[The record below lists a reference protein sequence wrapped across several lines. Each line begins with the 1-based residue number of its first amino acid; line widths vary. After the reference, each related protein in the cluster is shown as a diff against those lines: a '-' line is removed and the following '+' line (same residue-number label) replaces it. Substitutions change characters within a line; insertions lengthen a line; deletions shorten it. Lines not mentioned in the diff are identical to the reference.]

1 MNMPYAD
8 QSADALWLT
17 LAGGDLDMSQFAIL
31 TKGSF
36 RIPGVGV
43 VRAGIIGASHFLSFD
58 MRGTRF
64 TEVFACIPEVRT
76 ELTLARLPLPQLL
89 GRTVEHSSPEYRFEA
104 TVRTWNQGIAERDE
118 LLTRICSVRGG
129 TGEIG
134 LTFTFPD
141 PPDVTPA
148 FAGSALT
155 AVWVCIEGSR
165 VSTRTLHAYPDSAMV
180 FTSST
185 MGL

>member
-1 MNMPYAD
+1 MPYAD

-17 LAGGDLDMSQFAIL
+17 LAEGELDMSQFAIL
-31 TKGSF
+31 TEGSF
-36 RIPGVGV
+36 RIPDVGV

-58 MRGTRF
+58 VNGTRF

-76 ELTLARLPLPQLL
+76 EHTLERLPLPQLL
-89 GRTVEHSSPEYRFEA
+89 KRRVEHSSLEYRFEA
-104 TVRTWNQGIAERDE
+104 TLRTWDHGIAERDE
-118 LLTRICSVRGG
+118 LLNHICSVRSSA
-129 TGEIG
+129 GEIG

-141 PPDVTPA
+141 PPDVAPA

-165 VSTRTLHAYPDSAMV
+165 ISTRTLHAYPDSAMV